1 MGLSPGAWLDMTPR
15 EFDNYRIGYVR
26 RVEGFERTDWSRARY
41 IAWASLTPHAKKGSL
56 ETPKDLFEFD
66 WEKDDREKLERK
78 LERAKRYLPKTRK
91 ELDSKKWEK
100 VGKRV

>member
-1 MGLSPGAWLDMTPR
+1 MTPH
-15 EFDNYRIGYVR
+15 EFDNYRQGYIRRIEAVERNEWVR
-26 RVEGFERTDWSRARY
+26 SRWLGFVMLKTVD
-41 IAWASLTPHAKKGSL
+41 AKGKL
-56 ETPKDLFEFD
+56 KTPKDLFEFD

-100 VGKRV
+100 VGKRG